1 MKKIIKLT
9 ENDLLTI
16 VKKVIEEQSIRDI
29 DVKKFKDNERY
40 NNTQKFVD
48 NLAVSFRGPDGR
60 QKTTGTSPK
69 TKKPLIQTPLKINY
83 SCLPNTVG
91 MSEFVNFVAFNKEWI
106 KKELGVDNATLIY
119 LTKIAIGII
128 GWQSTYGTKDRL
140 YDIPGTKFL
149 GLNPYDIY
157 KGLNRVGKILGY
169 DDLGSNTVE
178 KSAKTF
184 NTDEPSFGPAE
195 FMPTTYKKTGVE
207 QKYGYGLETIIGSGL
222 AVMNTIYDS
231 YKTASKNGLSQ
242 SSSEN
247 YIAKLKGTPK
257 WDDINGTGNH
267 LWDVAIS
274 THTWPSSKMLIKYCK
289 TNRPDFAAP
298 CNKTTYKPFTS
309 ESSWKDYIN
318 NSGNSSYYKKNPQL
332 SKFPGE
338 INVLSGQP
346 ILNYYPYLTGAHGNY
361 TGNQLDSKAIMEW
374 VVKSMSKLS
383 CIDVAF
389 K

>member
-1 MKKIIKLT
+1 MRKIIKLT

-16 VKKVIEEQSIRDI
+16 IKKVIDEQNIRDI
-29 DVKKFKDNERY
+29 DVKKLNRDEFENATRKY
-40 NNTQKFVD
+40 VD
-48 NLAVSFRGPDGR
+48 KTAVSFKGLDG
-60 QKTTGTSPK
+60 KKKSTATFPK
-69 TKKPLIQTPLKINY
+69 PKKRPPTPLKINY

-91 MSEFVNFVAFNKEWI
+91 MSEFVNFVAFNKENL
-106 KKELGVDNATLIY
+106 KKELGVDKAALIY
-119 LTKIAIGII
+119 LTKIAIGIM

-140 YDIPGTKFL
+140 YDMTGTKF
-149 GLNPYDIY
+149 GSLNPYDIY
-157 KGLNRVGKILGY
+157 KSLNRIGEILGY

-178 KSAKTF
+178 KVSKTF
-184 NTDEPSFGPAE
+184 KTDEPSFGPAE
-195 FMPTTYKKTGVE
+195 FMPSTYQKTGVE
-207 QKYGYGLETIIGSGL
+207 KKYGYGLETIIGSGL
-222 AVMNTIYDS
+222 AVMNTIYNS
-231 YKTASKNGLSQ
+231 YKIALKNGLSQ

-247 YIAKLKGTPK
+247 NIAKLKGTPK
-257 WDDINGTGNH
+257 WNDINGTGNH
-267 LWDVAIS
+267 LWDIAIS
-274 THTWPSSKMLIKYCK
+274 THTWPSSKMLTKYCK

-318 NSGNSSYYKKNPQL
+318 NVGNSSYYKKNPQL

-346 ILNYYPYLTGAHGNY
+346 ILNYYPYLTGSHGVY
-361 TGNQLDSKAIMEW
+361 TGNQLDSKDIMEW